1 LDPIWDPAFVKWNP
15 VGMGGKIEIEAKY
28 EDGKDMTTPQPV
40 TQKPRAL
47 ESNTSGCFIAHL
59 TCVRQY

>member
-1 LDPIWDPAFVKWNP
+1 VKWNP
-15 VGMGGKIEIEAKY
+15 VGMGGEIEIEAEY
-28 EDGKDMTTPQPV
+28 EDGEEDMARPRPV
-40 TQKPRAL
+40 TQRPRAL